1 MEDGEIRIS
10 TVDIAS
16 WLERPHYNVTREVEK
31 MLQEYEN
38 TQQLAALTCEASE
51 YTDPTGRKLSMFV
64 MDIRAA
70 VKFVTRLKGQ
80 KPTIV
85 RDKIMDAELRW
96 KAPKTEAPERCARVR
111 AEKPL
116 PGTPIR
122 PRLLSGWKTPRPR
135 AAPDL
140 SRGGFSMEK
149 APHPAAGDDLIRP
162 DNRERIFAA
171 GCPAYRRE
179 ALKAYPPRSS
189 PPGTVPWSSHAFTEC
204 RTASRRTML
213 PASGASAARKIG

>member
-1 MEDGEIRIS
+1 VEDGEIRIS

-149 APHPAAGDDLIRP
+149 APHPAAPRLARCHGRATLSPNAGLRPGGQCYRQAALQRRGRLADELADL
-162 DNRERIFAA
+162 A
-171 GCPAYRRE
+171 
-179 ALKAYPPRSS
+179 SS
-189 PPGTVPWSSHAFTEC
+189 A
-204 RTASRRTML
+204 
-213 PASGASAARKIG
+213 